1 MRQLLATYCVASSLA
16 LFTRGGTD
24 SAGEFCLQTL
34 SYCRTMAIMG
44 PILDTVVV
52 SHDVVVALCKEWEWH
67 INLCLLRP
75 FTVFVRAHRFAS
87 SVVTP

>member
-1 MRQLLATYCVASSLA
+1 
-16 LFTRGGTD
+16 
-24 SAGEFCLQTL
+24 
-34 SYCRTMAIMG
+34 MAIMG

>member
-1 MRQLLATYCVASSLA
+1 MRQLLVTHCVASSLA

-24 SAGEFCLQTL
+24 PTSEFCLQTL
-34 SYCRTMAIMG
+34 SYCRTMTIMG

-52 SHDVVVALCKEWEWH
+52 SHDVVVASCEEWEWH
-67 INLCLLRP
+67 INLCLLCP
-75 FTVFVRAHRFAS
+75 FTVSIRAHRFAS